1 MAGLVVGGVSF
12 GLWWWWLVVVVRLV
26 VVVARLVGWS
36 FRYP

>member
-1 MAGLVVGGVSF
+1 MAGLVVGGDSF